1 MQRQKNSPQTGMPAS
16 KLRWIYKKKKR
27 LDCQEVRFDYRDDEG
42 MQVMAGNVV
51 VSDSLLFFL
60 TREKRDIFDS
70 EIQLFHCFHW
80 QWVFWSLHTG
90 D

>member
-1 MQRQKNSPQTGMPAS
+1 
-16 KLRWIYKKKKR
+16 
-27 LDCQEVRFDYRDDEG
+27 
-42 MQVMAGNVV
+42 MAGNVV